1 VRLHP
6 ILQDEKPGSGRKFQV
21 LAHMEMPENEIV
33 DMPSRGE
40 IHREPVQRLIGA
52 LEYIFLTLRHP
63 ALLGTPLAETER
75 DVRME
80 KAEYTLEELV
90 TESPAHQFV
99 PFVSRPESVSVTEAE
114 DFPSY
119 LGDVRLLE
127 NLDTEILEIMEAPD
141 VMVALEKADLHPG
154 VHQIHQG
161 GEHPDI
167 PFRDNIM
174 VLVPEIPD
182 VPKKVQGLCS
192 ILRDG
197 LQETDETRFPVGGI
211 VHVQAKVDIRNKVNE
226 RSVSHDVL

>member
-1 VRLHP
+1 
-6 ILQDEKPGSGRKFQV
+6 
-21 LAHMEMPENEIV
+21 MEMPENEIV

-141 VMVALEKADLHPG
+141 VMVALEKADL
-154 VHQIHQG
+154 
-161 GEHPDI
+161 D
-167 PFRDNIM
+167 R
-174 VLVPEIPD
+174 
-182 VPKKVQGLCS
+182 K
-192 ILRDG
+192 
-197 LQETDETRFPVGGI
+197 
-211 VHVQAKVDIRNKVNE
+211 
-226 RSVSHDVL
+226 SVV